1 MRLFPASFPCL
12 FPSSYP
18 WSILIILSVSS
29 FLLFLEKKRASL
41 QRKCDKSFENVVT
54 TQIDPCKGNPRQSWI
69 LDSTQ
74 RIPDFLS
81 CIPDFKPSNSG
92 FHNFHNDFSNM
103 CVWFYFGQPRAVT
116 FQYRNVFLFL
126 GSCVV
131 HGVENAR
138 WQQSNAYFPRV
149 RIKLKV
155 MQICTK
161 HVSL

>member
-1 MRLFPASFPCL
+1 MRAFACAWNDEIVPGFVSL

-18 WSILIILSVSS
+18 WSILILLSVSS

-41 QRKCDKSFENVVT
+41 QRQCDKSCESVVHHSDRPM
-54 TQIDPCKGNPRQSWI
+54 QGNPRQSWI
-69 LDSTQ
+69 LDSTH

-103 CVWFYFGQPRAVT
+103 YVWFYFGQPRAVT

-138 WQQSNAYFPRV
+138 KMLTA
-149 RIKLKV
+149 K
-155 MQICTK
+155 
-161 HVSL
+161 